1 MFLPETKYVFGA
13 GGGGEI
19 CLQRSCKK
27 ECCLAC
33 SRSRLASLLPGQ
45 CPSGFPPL
53 CWESAISQ
61 EKNPRFSLLQTLQ
74 VSLPT
79 GPEPGW
85 SHPCKRASGWFSSC
99 TFTGVDPNHLS
110 HPAISPLF
118 PRSPNQQQ
126 TICPLVFLFSRWSC
140 CCLCKDGEGE
150 TGEVPNWG
158 RFEMGFT
165 TGWISWT
172 WSPNCTSATVCTA
185 RTAAGLVHQPPHQFS
200 LSAFTL
206 NILISLQMA
215 VPWWLVR
222 PCCDLNIFLMAAS

>member
-1 MFLPETKYVFGA
+1 MFLPETKYVFGGW
-13 GGGGEI
+13 GGGI

-27 ECCLAC
+27 SAAWRARGPGSPASSQ
-33 SRSRLASLLPGQ
+33 SRVPPASLL
-45 CPSGFPPL
+45 
-53 CWESAISQ
+53 SAGRVLSPRK
-61 EKNPRFSLLQTLQ
+61 KNRVSLLQTLQ
-74 VSLPT
+74 VSLPA
-79 GPEPGW
+79 GPEPGR
-85 SHPCKRASGWFSSC
+85 SHPCKRASGCFSSC
-99 TFTGVDPNHLS
+99 TFTGVDPNHVS
-110 HPAISPLF
+110 HPAISLLF

-126 TICPLVFLFSRWSC
+126 TISPLVFLFSRWSC

-150 TGEVPNWG
+150 AGEVPNWG

-185 RTAAGLVHQPPHQFS
+185 RTAAGLVHQPPPAQFS

-206 NILISLQMA
+206 NILISLQLA